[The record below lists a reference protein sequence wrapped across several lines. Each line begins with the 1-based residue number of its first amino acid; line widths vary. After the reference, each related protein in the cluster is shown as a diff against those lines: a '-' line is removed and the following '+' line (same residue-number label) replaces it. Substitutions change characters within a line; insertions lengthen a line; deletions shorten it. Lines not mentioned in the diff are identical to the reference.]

1 MAKETE
7 RFTWTRWGMSHATKH
22 ASAVS
27 TYAQKLSQAADLHDR
42 VKAHAEFVQM
52 HIDMCNERAK
62 VLSDTVAAVG
72 NVMGAFV
79 SILHRRKLLDDMVR
93 NSPTHGETG
102 GEERKRNRGAEK
114 QDGQS
119 AANGTH

>member
-7 RFTWTRWGMSHATKH
+7 PFTWTGWGMRHATKH
-22 ASAVS
+22 AHAAS

-62 VLSDTVAAVG
+62 VLSDAVAAAG
-72 NVMGAFV
+72 NFMGAFV

-93 NSPTHGETG
+93 NSTTSKEAAGEKPKG
-102 GEERKRNRGAEK
+102 KSKR
-114 QDGQS
+114 
-119 AANGTH
+119 